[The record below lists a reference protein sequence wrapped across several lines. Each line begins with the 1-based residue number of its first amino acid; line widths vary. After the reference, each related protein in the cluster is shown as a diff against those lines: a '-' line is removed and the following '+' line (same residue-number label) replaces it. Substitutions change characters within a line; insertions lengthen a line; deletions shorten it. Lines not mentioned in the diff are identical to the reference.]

1 MAIDRYSG
9 GNVCQV
15 AMTAVSQKMH
25 SKGILLMLITTLIWG
40 TSFPL
45 LKYTLSDLSPATI
58 LVARF
63 TIAAIAFSPFLRH
76 LNPSLIRDGV
86 LLGFIYF
93 AECAAALI
101 GLESISAN
109 RSAFLVSLNVLAVPL
124 LSVFLGRNLPRRIL
138 FTAVVAIVGVGI
150 LSWEGGGFGPGDWL
164 TFACAIGVAIYILTL
179 EVIAPRHDTLP
190 LVAMQLLTMAI
201 LGCLWALPQLTQI
214 ELMSNHSSVLLYLGL
229 VVTATPIWTQA
240 LAQRWVPSHE
250 AALIYTL
257 EPVFATGFSFLLL
270 GEKLGLRGAI
280 GAGLILAATAMSQQQ
295 RS

>member
-1 MAIDRYSG
+1 MAAISE
-9 GNVCQV
+9 
-15 AMTAVSQKMH
+15 KLH

-45 LKYTLSDLSPATI
+45 LKYMLSDLSPATI

-63 TIAAIAFSPFLRH
+63 TIAAVAFSPFLRH

-86 LLGFIYF
+86 LLGGIYF

-109 RSAFLVSLNVLAVPL
+109 RSAFLVSLNVLVVPL
-124 LSVFLGRNLPRRIL
+124 LSTFLGRHLPRRIL
-138 FTAVVAIVGVGI
+138 LTAAVAIVGVAVM
-150 LSWEGGGFGPGDWL
+150 SWEGGGFGRGDWL
-164 TFACAIGVAIYILTL
+164 TFACAIGVAINILLL
-179 EVIAPRHDTLP
+179 EVIAPRHPTLP
-190 LVAMQLLTMAI
+190 LVAIQLLTTAI
-201 LGCLWALPQLTQI
+201 LGSVWALPQLTQQI
-214 ELMSNHSSVLLYLGL
+214 ALMPNHSSVLLYLGL
-229 VVTATPIWTQA
+229 VGTATPIWTQT
-240 LAQRWVPSHE
+240 LSQRWVPSHE

-270 GEKLGLRGAI
+270 GEALGLRGLV
-280 GAGLILAATAMSQQQ
+280 GAGLILAATVISQQQ